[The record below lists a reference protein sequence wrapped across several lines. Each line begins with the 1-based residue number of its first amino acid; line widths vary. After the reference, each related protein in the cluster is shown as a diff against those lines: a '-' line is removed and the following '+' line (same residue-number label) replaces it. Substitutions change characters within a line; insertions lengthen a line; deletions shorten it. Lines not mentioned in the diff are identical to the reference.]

1 MNAPLSHT
9 QFKNRFAQQTLS
21 FATRLLGGLAVAA
34 SLGTCALAQ
43 TNWPERPIKLIVG
56 YPPGG
61 PVDVTGRTLAR
72 FLSEQLKQSVVVEN
86 RAGAGGMLGADV
98 TAKAAPDGYTLN
110 FIASP
115 TMTISPIVQRT
126 KLFDPLQDFTM
137 LGSVVIYAN
146 VLLVGPQTS
155 AKTVAELT
163 AYAKANPDK
172 VSFGSAGVGSSNHLS
187 AALLAQLTDT
197 PMLHVPYKGNSP
209 AMMDVIGSKI
219 TFMFDAIGTGK
230 VFAENGQARA
240 LAVTSKERNPSL
252 PNIPTMIEAGIANYE
267 VVGWFAVAGPKK
279 IPPEIVVKL
288 SNAID
293 VVKRDVAFRKA
304 VEDGGYTVDQ
314 ANPKELTERVVRE
327 YKMWENV
334 IIKGK
339 LQQD

>member
-1 MNAPLSHT
+1 MS
-9 QFKNRFAQQTLS
+9 KTLS
-21 FATRLLGGLAVAA
+21 QRMRMLTTSLTSTVVIATSFSMSAA
-34 SLGTCALAQ
+34 AQ

-61 PVDVTGRTLAR
+61 PVDVTGRTLSR
-72 FLSEQLKQSVVVEN
+72 FLSEQLKQSVIVEN
-86 RAGAGGMLGADV
+86 RAGAGGMLGADA
-98 TAKAAPDGYTLN
+98 TAKAVPDGYTLN
-110 FIASP
+110 FISSP

-126 KLFDPLQDFTM
+126 KLFDPLLDFTM
-137 LGSVVIYAN
+137 VGSVVIYAN
-146 VLLVGPQTS
+146 VLLVGPQT
-155 AKTVAELT
+155 AARTVAELT
-163 AYAKANPDK
+163 SYAKSNPDK
-172 VSFGSAGVGSSNHLS
+172 VSFGSAGFGSSNHLS
-187 AALLAQLTDT
+187 AALLVQLTDT

-230 VFAENGQARA
+230 VFVENGQARA

-279 IPPEIVVKL
+279 LPTEIVAKL

-293 VVKRDVAFRKA
+293 VVKRDPAFRKA
-304 VEDGGYTVDQ
+304 VEEGGYIVDQ
-314 ANPKELTERVVRE
+314 ANPKELTQRVARE
-327 YKMWENV
+327 YRMWEDV

>member
-61 PVDVTGRTLAR
+61 PVDVTGRTFSR

-86 RAGAGGMLGADV
+86 RAGASGMLGADV

-110 FIASP
+110 FISSP

-126 KLFDPLQDFTM
+126 KLFDSRQDFTM
-137 LGSVVIYAN
+137 LGSVVNYTN
-146 VLLVGPQTS
+146 VLLIGPQIP
-155 AKTVAELT
+155 AKTVAELVSF
-163 AYAKANPDK
+163 AKSNPDK
-172 VSFGSAGVGSSNHLS
+172 VSFGSAGFGGSNHLS
-187 AALLAQLTDT
+187 AELLVQSTQA

-209 AMMDVIGSKI
+209 AMMDVISGKI
-219 TFMFDAIGTGK
+219 TFMFDVTSTGK
-230 VFAENGQARA
+230 VFVESGQARA
-240 LAVTSKERNPSL
+240 LAVTSKERNASL
-252 PNIPTMIEAGIANYE
+252 PNVPTMIEAGIADYE
-267 VVGWFAVAGPKK
+267 VVGWLAVAGPKK
-279 IPPEIVVKL
+279 LSAEVVAKL
-288 SNAID
+288 STAID
-293 VVKRDVAFRKA
+293 AVKRDAGFRKA
-304 VEDGGYTVDQ
+304 VEDGGYTLDK
-314 ANPKELTERVVRE
+314 ASPKELTERIVRE
-327 YKMWENV
+327 YTMWENV